1 MKQFLK
7 VLVGI
12 IILGVIGFGVYT
24 VLPEYPHDF
33 VKSFVQPV
41 VNSQAKE
48 RIKAVQ
54 NLYNQDVKAVY
65 KDILEKHTKN
75 RFWVYEINEGTG
87 TETVTFYGSGAYINV
102 SDIDNHDEM
111 LYTSCQ
117 VKFEFVITGNKV
129 EIFAYIDGE
138 VQDDAV
144 KELMIQQL
152 LEGNN

>member
-48 RIKAVQ
+48 RNKAVQ

-75 RFWVYEINEGTG
+75 RFWVYDLNETTA
-87 TETVTFYGSGAYINV
+87 TETVTFYGSDAYINIE
-102 SDIDNHDEM
+102 DIADHDEM

-117 VKFEFVITGNKV
+117 VKFVFAITGNKV
-129 EIFAYIDGE
+129 EITAYIDGE
-138 VQDDAV
+138 MQDDAV
-144 KELMIQQL
+144 KELMLKQL
-152 LEGNN
+152 LEGK